1 MSDSLQRE
9 FDASCSQG
17 PFPRAGATF
26 QPYGCLLG
34 LDPDWEVFRLVSGNA
49 GPFLGRSPQTVLGHP
64 PPALLGRNTLHALRA
79 ELALPRPAGAPAG
92 QVLAT
97 DGLRCGLSIT
107 AHHARTG
114 DILLELEPA
123 PGPEACTSDAV
134 TWSVRICAAEDA
146 QTVLVLLLQAART
159 LTGQPGCAVYRLTQ
173 GGTPRLLLGDP
184 PGGAGRCPLAPDH
197 GTGQA
202 AGPCLFQ
209 DPAPLRLLVNSHAG
223 GVPLLGSEAVDT
235 SPLALRAPTESQRL
249 RLQTQGL
256 CSAVA
261 LTLYEDG
268 APWGFLVCHGDQPRY
283 LSPLRRQLLQM
294 LAQTAA
300 QHYRLLHERRAYLR
314 ARKELAT
321 RNARLKRLA
330 HTDPVTLVA
339 NRHRMEQLLEQ
350 EVQAAVRD
358 RQPCSLLLLDIDRF
372 KQVNDRHGHEVGDQ
386 VLRRMARE
394 IQQRLR
400 SSDLLGRWGGE
411 EFLVIAPDCTLAQA
425 RWLARR
431 LCRDIAMREVA
442 PVGRVTLSI
451 GVTSV
456 LPDDTPQRLV
466 RRADLA
472 MYRAKH
478 AGRAC
483 VRVVSKGPGPSP
495 SRRAPARTTDPG

>member
-9 FDASCSQG
+9 FDASCSRG
-17 PFPRAGATF
+17 PVPEPGAAL

-34 LDPDWEVFRLVSGNA
+34 LDPHWELFRVVSGNT
-49 GPFLGRSPQTVLGHP
+49 GQFLGRSPQAVLGHP
-64 PPALLGRNTLHALRA
+64 APALLGRNTLHALRTA
-79 ELALPRPAGAPAG
+79 LAMPRPAGAPAS
-92 QVLAT
+92 QLLAM
-97 DGLRCGLSIT
+97 DGLRLGLSIT
-107 AHHARTG
+107 AHPTARG

-123 PGPEACTSDAV
+123 PGPEDCAGAAV
-134 TWSVRICAAEDA
+134 TWSVRICAADNA
-146 QTVLVLLLQAART
+146 QTVLLLLLQAAKA

-173 GGTPRLLLGDP
+173 DGTPRLLLGDP
-184 PGGAGRCPLAPDH
+184 PGGPGRCPLAPDH
-197 GTGQA
+197 GAGQP
-202 AGPCLFQ
+202 AGSCLFR
-209 DPAPLRLLVNSHAG
+209 DAAPLRLLVNSRAG
-223 GVPLLGSEAVDT
+223 GVPLLGGEGIDT
-235 SPLALRAPTESQRL
+235 SPLALQAPPEPQRQRL
-249 RLQTQGL
+249 QAQGL
-256 CSAVA
+256 GSAVA

-350 EVQAAVRD
+350 EVQAAVHD
-358 RQPCSLLLLDIDRF
+358 RHPCSLLLLDIDRF

-431 LCRDIAMREVA
+431 LCRDIAMGEVA

-451 GVTSV
+451 GVTAV
-456 LPDDTPQRLV
+456 LPEDTPQRLV

-483 VRVVSKGPGPSP
+483 VRVVSK
-495 SRRAPARTTDPG
+495 DPGRHTSAPR